1 MFNPS
6 MSKTTVALPSPA
18 PGTRHHLAVYRY
30 GDPDARP
37 KAYLQAA
44 LHADEW
50 PGLLVLHHLRRL
62 LERAAALGRILGQVL
77 IVPVAN
83 PIGLDQHIN
92 GRLPGRFDFGGSGNF
107 NRNFPDLEQM
117 IPQPVADRL
126 SRHLADPV
134 ALIRRSLQQA
144 VAALPRTN
152 EVAALKAALLE
163 ASIDAD
169 MVLDLHCDGEAL
181 LHIYASR
188 HQRDDAVEL
197 GRQLGAA
204 AVLLEEDPG
213 GTPFDEANAGPWW
226 KLRERLHREIPLA
239 CFATTVELRGRADVD
254 DSLAAADALN
264 LYAFLRRRGI
274 IGGDSNPLPPAQC
287 EATPL
292 EGVDL
297 LKAPATGI
305 IAYRKMLGDRVR
317 TGETVAE
324 LVDLTADDAQAA
336 RTPLKS
342 GVDGVFFAR
351 MAEKLVR
358 PGQTVCKIAGRL
370 ALPHRQS
377 GKLLED

>member
-1 MFNPS
+1 
-6 MSKTTVALPSPA
+6 
-18 PGTRHHLAVYRY
+18 
-30 GDPDARP
+30 
-37 KAYLQAA
+37 
-44 LHADEW
+44 
-50 PGLLVLHHLRRL
+50 
-62 LERAAALGRILGQVL
+62 
-77 IVPVAN
+77 
-83 PIGLDQHIN
+83 
-92 GRLPGRFDFGGSGNF
+92 
-107 NRNFPDLEQM
+107 
-117 IPQPVADRL
+117 
-126 SRHLADPV
+126 
-134 ALIRRSLQQA
+134 
-144 VAALPRTN
+144 
-152 EVAALKAALLE
+152 
-163 ASIDAD
+163 
-169 MVLDLHCDGEAL
+169 LDLHCDGEAL